1 MTCTGNAYNIRNEYR
16 LPVYYSQIYPA
27 DMIAHFQRA
36 ARMSVV
42 ERAMLVSSRITMF
55 VKQSILRLSKV
66 GSRVDTIKFFVHT
79 AEVL

>member
-1 MTCTGNAYNIRNEYR
+1 
-16 LPVYYSQIYPA
+16 
-27 DMIAHFQRA
+27 MITHFQRA

-42 ERAMLVSSRITMF
+42 ERAMLVSNRITMF

-79 AEVL
+79 AEVLQVSCHDSLEFNFIE